1 MTTFQNVR
9 GTRDFLPERMKKK
22 QFLEDTCRQVFE
34 LYGFYPLQTPALE
47 ELELLAKKGAGGQEI
62 SKEIYW
68 FKDQGGRDIGLRFDL
83 TVPLGRVA
91 ATNRDLPKPFKRYQ
105 IAQVLRYDR
114 PGANRYREFTQADI
128 DTVGGKSPVAD
139 FEVIAC
145 ALEVVKRL
153 KLDAKVKVINRKLL
167 EEIAQKCK
175 GEPGQVVDCFRS
187 IDKADKI
194 GWEGVEK
201 ELKGKGIA
209 DEILEVV
216 RGNDAGRVKKL
227 VGAESEGLK
236 EVSAL
241 IELLETQG
249 YRGMVQLE
257 LSLARGLEYYTG
269 NVFEVMVPGVASI
282 AGGGRYDKLIGLY
295 GGEESPAV
303 GISFGIDR
311 LLDVLEEKIPA
322 QNRTRV
328 FVAPIG
334 ETALKPALET
344 AQKLRSLGVNVDM
357 DLCQRGISK
366 NLAYASRLGIPFV
379 LIVGEKDLA
388 AGGMALKELA
398 SGKETKLKV
407 SDLNRVKDLVK

>member
-1 MTTFQNVR
+1 MSYQNVR

-22 QFLEDTCRQVFE
+22 QFLEDLCRQVFE

-47 ELELLAKKGAGGQEI
+47 ELDLLAKKGAGGQEI
-62 SKEIYW
+62 SKEIYA
-68 FKDQGGRDIGLRFDL
+68 FKDQGDRDIGLRFDL

-91 ATNRDLPKPFKRYQ
+91 ATNRDIPKPFKRYQ
-105 IAQVLRYDR
+105 IAQVWRYDR

-128 DTVGGKSPVAD
+128 DVIGSKSTVAD

-153 KLDAKVKVINRKLL
+153 KLDAKVKVNNRKLL
-167 EEIAQKCK
+167 EEIAQKSQI
-175 GEPGQVVDCFRS
+175 EPGQVVDCFRS

-194 GWEGVEK
+194 GWNGVEK

-209 DEILEVV
+209 CEILEVV
-216 RGNDAGRVKKL
+216 RKNDAGRVKKL
-227 VGAESEGLK
+227 VGVESEGLK

-241 IELLETQG
+241 MELLETQG
-249 YRGMVQLE
+249 CKGLVQLE

-269 NVFEVMVPGVASI
+269 NVFEVVVPGVASI

-303 GISFGIDR
+303 GISFGVDR

-334 ETALKPALET
+334 ETALKPALEI
-344 AQKLRSLGVNVDM
+344 AQKLRAQGVNSEM
-357 DLCQRGISK
+357 DLMERGISK
-366 NLAYASRLGIPFV
+366 NLAYASRIGIPFV
-379 LIVGEKDLA
+379 LIIGEKDLA
-388 AGGMALKELA
+388 AGQWTLKELA
-398 SGKETKLKV
+398 NGKETKVKANDFQKV
-407 SDLNRVKDLVK
+407 KELVQ

>member
-1 MTTFQNVR
+1 MSYQNVR

-34 LYGFYPLQTPALE
+34 LYGFYPLQTSALE
-47 ELELLAKKGAGGQEI
+47 ELDLLAKKGAGGQEI
-62 SKEIYW
+62 SKEIYA
-68 FKDQGGRDIGLRFDL
+68 FKDQGDRNIGLRFDL

-91 ATNRDLPKPFKRYQ
+91 ATNRDIPKPFKRYQ
-105 IAQVLRYDR
+105 IAQVWRYDR

-128 DTVGGKSPVAD
+128 DAIGGKSPVAD

-153 KLDAKVKVINRKLL
+153 KLDAKVKVNNRKLL
-167 EEIAQKCK
+167 EEIAQKSK
-175 GEPGQVVDCFRS
+175 VEPGQVVDCFRS

-209 DEILEVV
+209 DEILDVV
-216 RGNDAGRVKKL
+216 RGNDPGRVKKL

-249 YRGMVQLE
+249 CKGMVQLE

-282 AGGGRYDKLIGLY
+282 AGGGRYDKLVGLY
-295 GGEESPAV
+295 GGQESPAT
-303 GISFGIDR
+303 GISFGVDR
-311 LLDVLEEKIPA
+311 LLDVLEDRLPA

-334 ETALKPALET
+334 ETALKPAVDL
-344 AQKLRSLGVNVDM
+344 AQRLRGMGVNTDM
-357 DLCQRGISK
+357 DLCGRGISK
-366 NLAYASRLGIPFV
+366 NLAYASRLGVPFV

-388 AGGMALKELA
+388 AGELTLKDLA

-407 SDLNRVKDLVK
+407 SDLNKVNDLVK